1 MSHRAHLI
9 TAAVNFSLTAYAT
22 LTVAAVKLLHCTWVP
37 GTPKAQR
44 HLVIHGSVRC
54 DYSGWQLPY
63 VVLVGLLIA
72 VPVGLPM
79 VAAWAR
85 RSGSSGLGV
94 EGASGSCMEDVR
106 NGLRRALVD
115 AYQPR
120 AYWFEAVLMLMR
132 LVRISVELPQQSFE
146 LR

>member
-1 MSHRAHLI
+1 MRQYYPPHTHTLPLLPC
-9 TAAVNFSLTAYAT
+9 TPTPLTPQAVCCW
-22 LTVAAVKLLHCTWVP
+22 LLLGWPPAGPAPP
-37 GTPKAQR
+37 GPPKAQR

-54 DYSGWQLPY
+54 DYSGWHWQLPY

-94 EGASGSCMEDVR
+94 EGASGSESCMEDVR
-106 NGLRRALVD
+106 NGLRRRALVD
-115 AYQPR
+115 A
-120 AYWFEAVLMLMR
+120 
-132 LVRISVELPQQSFE
+132 
-146 LR
+146 